1 LRPGAAVGQ
10 PLDLGGKVA
19 AVAGLPA
26 GMGVQQAPADV
37 GVERLAGY
45 AEQGGS
51 LGGGK
56 IAAHGGPS
64 KTDKLINLINIDD

>member
-1 LRPGAAVGQ
+1 
-10 PLDLGGKVA
+10 
-19 AVAGLPA
+19 
-26 GMGVQQAPADV
+26 MGVQQAPADV
-37 GVERLAGY
+37 GVERLARY
-45 AEQGGS
+45 AQQGGS